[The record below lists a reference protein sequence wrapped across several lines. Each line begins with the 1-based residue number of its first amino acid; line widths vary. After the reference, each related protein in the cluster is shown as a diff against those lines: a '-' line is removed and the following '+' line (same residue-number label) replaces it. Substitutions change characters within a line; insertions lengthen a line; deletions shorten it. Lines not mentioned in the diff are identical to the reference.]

1 LLSFWREAHAV
12 RAKQIIFTIARFIIG
27 GALLVLLLWKAGTGD
42 TLTNLQ
48 HLKPSYIVC
57 AAGLFLC
64 AVVTIAFRW
73 KLLLAAHD
81 IRIPFHKSIA
91 YYLVGFF
98 FNNFLPTV
106 IGLDIIR
113 AVYVSHAYG
122 RKAECFASVISEKA
136 IGLLAILL
144 LGVLFLPLFI
154 ARDRFII
161 YIFGG
166 LLGLTVLFIAGIFF
180 FPHRGRI
187 TWLGRIFSFRLL
199 SGLKERAKRLYDA
212 LYYYRNKKW
221 VVIETL
227 LISFVYQIILITIF
241 YLIGRALG
249 VSIPFYYFL
258 AFVPVINIG
267 SMIPITPNGIGI
279 RESLCIYLFGLA
291 HVESSLSILIS
302 MVYFGIAL
310 LVSVAGGVL
319 FMIGFKRPPKGSMQ
333 LSS

>member
-1 LLSFWREAHAV
+1 
-12 RAKQIIFTIARFIIG
+12 
-27 GALLVLLLWKAGTGD
+27 
-42 TLTNLQ
+42 
-48 HLKPSYIVC
+48 
-57 AAGLFLC
+57 
-64 AVVTIAFRW
+64 
-73 KLLLAAHD
+73 
-81 IRIPFHKSIA
+81 
-91 YYLVGFF
+91 
-98 FNNFLPTV
+98 
-106 IGLDIIR
+106 
-113 AVYVSHAYG
+113 
-122 RKAECFASVISEKA
+122 
-136 IGLLAILL
+136 
-144 LGVLFLPLFI
+144 
-154 ARDRFII
+154 
-161 YIFGG
+161 
-166 LLGLTVLFIAGIFF
+166 
-180 FPHRGRI
+180 
-187 TWLGRIFSFRLL
+187 
-199 SGLKERAKRLYDA
+199 
-212 LYYYRNKKW
+212 